1 MGAYILRRIL
11 LMIPTLLGIMA
22 ISFAVIQFAPGG
34 PVEQVI
40 AKLTNQGGDSS
51 DRLGGGGG
59 GDTMGAGANFDAAG
73 GANSKYRGAQGLDPE
88 FIAKLEKQ
96 FGFDKPPLE
105 RFGMM
110 LWNYA
115 RFDFG
120 DSYFRDI
127 SVVDL
132 ILEKM
137 PVSIS
142 IGLWVTLLSYL
153 ISIPLG
159 YVIVSVRLLEKA
171 IYPVIVFFQLVP
183 KIAIAPLFVVWFGFG
198 LFPKVLLTFLLCFFP
213 TLVASMTGFRALDER
228 VLYLTRSM
236 GASAWQ
242 TFRYVRVP
250 AALTYIFSGLKV
262 SAVFAATGAIVG
274 EFVGANAGLGYLLLR
289 GTSFLDMPLIFACL
303 VALSIVGILFSY
315 IVDGLEVLLM
325 PWQRKG

>member
-1 MGAYILRRIL
+1 MSNDSAALPAVATKADASGNARAWFS
-11 LMIPTLLGIMA
+11 A
-22 ISFAVIQFAPGG
+22 IAWPLASFAVLLLAWQWLVPMAGIPEYIL
-34 PVEQVI
+34 PVPSAFFERLWIDRALI
-40 AKLTNQGGDSS
+40 AQHTLVTANEIV
-51 DRLGGGGG
+51 LGFL
-59 GDTMGAGANFDAAG
+59 MAA
-73 GANSKYRGAQGLDPE
+73 
-88 FIAKLEKQ
+88 
-96 FGFDKPPLE
+96 
-105 RFGMM
+105 
-110 LWNYA
+110 
-115 RFDFG
+115 
-120 DSYFRDI
+120 
-127 SVVDL
+127 VV
-132 ILEKM
+132 
-137 PVSIS
+137 
-142 IGLWVTLLSYL
+142 
-153 ISIPLG
+153 SIPLG
-159 YVIVSVRLLEKA
+159 YVIVSVKILEKA

-236 GASAWQ
+236 GASGWQ

-303 VALSIVGILFSY
+303 VALSVVGIVFSY
-315 IVDGLEVLLM
+315 LVDGLEVLLM